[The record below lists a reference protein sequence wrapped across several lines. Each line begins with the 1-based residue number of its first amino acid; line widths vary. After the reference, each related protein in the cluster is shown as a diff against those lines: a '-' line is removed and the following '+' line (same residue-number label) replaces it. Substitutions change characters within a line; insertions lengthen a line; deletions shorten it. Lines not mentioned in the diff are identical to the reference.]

1 MFGMDLIRHPVRW
14 LRRREWFWPSAI
26 RYGCVWVKDL
36 FAHPLTAVVSGLFT
50 IATILGLVFVVH
62 LDALT
67 GVLVAL
73 IVCLI
78 IIARGARLKWKAERG
93 TQTTLQSAVGGSPI
107 YVQPQAG
114 GTVNV
119 FVGVPT
125 QPLVF
130 SEPNPGVNVGAVPGL
145 EIVSGDS
152 ITAADVPMVE
162 IQPPS
167 DAPEGGA
174 HEGSD

>member
-1 MFGMDLIRHPVRW
+1 MDPIRHPVRW
-14 LRRREWFWPSAI
+14 IRGREWFWPSAI

-67 GVLVAL
+67 GVLVGA

-78 IIARGARLKWKAERG
+78 IIARGARLKWNAERE
-93 TQTTLQSAVGGSPI
+93 TQATVQPTGAGPPI

-114 GTVNV
+114 ATVN
-119 FVGVPT
+119 FFMGVPA
-125 QPLVF
+125 QPPVL
-130 SEPNPGVNVGAVPGL
+130 SEPNPGVDVAAVPGL

-152 ITAADVPMVE
+152 MTVADVPMVE

-167 DAPEGGA
+167 EGLEGGA
-174 HEGSD
+174 SEGSD